1 MIGRASTSRSPERR
15 VQEAKRRRSWRVA
28 DTLQKSFGYAGTGIL
43 YATATQRNFR
53 IHLAIGTFALTLGAL
68 VHVTLLELAIV
79 GLTIAMV
86 LALELVNTAIEATVD
101 LAIGDQYHRLAGIA
115 KDCAA
120 GAVLVA
126 ACASLFVACCILLP
140 PLWHLA
146 LQLNRS
152 AF

>member
-1 MIGRASTSRSPERR
+1 
-15 VQEAKRRRSWRVA
+15 VA
-28 DTLQKSFGYAGTGIL
+28 ETLGKSFKFAGNGIL

-53 IHLAIGTFALTLGAL
+53 IHLAMGTLALGLGAL
-68 VHVTLLELAIV
+68 LHVTLLELSVI

-101 LAIGDQYHRLAGIA
+101 LVVGEQYHRLAGIA

-126 ACASLFVACCILLP
+126 AFTSLFVACCILLP
-140 PLWHLA
+140 PAWRLVSGA
-146 LQLNRS
+146 
-152 AF
+152 